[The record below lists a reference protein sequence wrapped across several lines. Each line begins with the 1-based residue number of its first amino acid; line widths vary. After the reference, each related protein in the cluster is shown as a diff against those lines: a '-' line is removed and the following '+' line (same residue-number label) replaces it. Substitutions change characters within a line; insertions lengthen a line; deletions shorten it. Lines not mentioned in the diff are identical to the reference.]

1 MYFEKGKESSEMQ
14 DWAEYTW
21 QQLSAVGNKII
32 KEGHTLD
39 SPEENLAE
47 LRSLAIQF
55 KERSCARS
63 KRSFKGKA

>member
-1 MYFEKGKESSEMQ
+1 M
-14 DWAEYTW
+14 
-21 QQLSAVGNKII
+21 GNKII

-55 KERSCARS
+55 KEKSLPLLRAL
-63 KRSFKGKA
+63 GIA